1 MSQPG
6 GEAAAELP
14 EGVERPEDDDHDLLT
29 FGEAGARLEIELRT
43 MRARLSALE
52 GAHPR
57 DEEAIAQAA
66 SRLAALKE
74 GAERN
79 RAQPIND
86 ENFEKFFGYPGKARR
101 NTTWYVAGAGSSGPS
116 GSRRRRRRPGR

>member
-6 GEAAAELP
+6 DEAAAELP
-14 EGVERPEDDDHDLLT
+14 EDVERPEDDDHDLLT

-52 GAHPR
+52 GTHPR
-57 DEEAIAQAA
+57 DEAAIAQT
-66 SRLAALKE
+66 

-86 ENFEKFFGYPGKARR
+86 ENFELFFGYPGKARR
-101 NTTWYVAGAGSSGPS
+101 NTAW
-116 GSRRRRRRPGR
+116 

>member
-6 GEAAAELP
+6 DEVAAELP
-14 EGVERPEDDDHDLLT
+14 EDVERPEDDDHDLLT

-52 GAHPR
+52 GTYPR
-57 DEEAIAQAA
+57 DEEAIAQTAA
-66 SRLAALKE
+66 RLAALKE

-86 ENFEKFFGYPGKARR
+86 ENFELFFGYPGKARR
-101 NTTWYVAGAGSSGPS
+101 NTTW
-116 GSRRRRRRPGR
+116 

>member
-6 GEAAAELP
+6 DEDAAELP

-52 GAHPR
+52 GARPR
-57 DEEAIAQAA
+57 DEEAIAQTVA
-66 SRLAALKE
+66 RLAALKE

-86 ENFEKFFGYPGKARR
+86 ENFELFFGYPGKARR
-101 NTTWYVAGAGSSGPS
+101 NTTW
-116 GSRRRRRRPGR
+116 